1 MKKKFMDEN
10 FLLQNETAVILY
22 HEHAAEMP
30 IIDYHCHL
38 DPKEIA
44 EDKKFKN
51 ITEIWLGGDHYK
63 WRAMRINGVEEKYIT
78 GEADDR
84 EKFMKWAETMPY
96 CIGNPLYHWT
106 HLELRRY
113 FGIDELLS
121 PQNAESIWNR
131 CNEMLAD
138 DSFSARELIKRSN
151 VKALCTT
158 DDPADTLEYH
168 DQLAS
173 DKEFGVKVLP
183 TFRPDM
189 ALNIDRPGFVQWV
202 ARLEK
207 AVGRKIKGYPEL
219 RDALSERLD
228 HFNSRGCR
236 LSDHSLEPAV
246 YAECSEEEASRIF
259 EKAVT
264 GGRLTAEEVS
274 KFKTNLFTFLGARYS
289 ELGWVMQLHIGCMRN
304 NNSRQFRLLGPDT
317 GFDAIDDAVI
327 ARPLSRLLDS
337 IDAAAGIPKTI
348 LYCLDPGGNEVLS
361 TIAGCFQGGGIPG
374 RIQFGSAW
382 WFNDQLDGMKRQMTA
397 LASTGLLS
405 RFVGMLTDSRSFLSY
420 TRHEYFRRILCSI
433 IGEWVENGE
442 APDDIGLLGKMVRD
456 ISYNNARDYFGF
468 DI

>member
-1 MKKKFMDEN
+1 
-10 FLLQNETAVILY
+10 
-22 HEHAAEMP
+22 MP
-30 IIDYHCHL
+30 
-38 DPKEIA
+38 
-44 EDKKFKN
+44 
-51 ITEIWLGGDHYK
+51 G
-63 WRAMRINGVEEKYIT
+63 
-78 GEADDR
+78 
-84 EKFMKWAETMPY
+84 
-96 CIGNPLYHWT
+96 
-106 HLELRRY
+106 
-113 FGIDELLS
+113 
-121 PQNAESIWNR
+121 
-131 CNEMLAD
+131 
-138 DSFSARELIKRSN
+138 
-151 VKALCTT
+151 
-158 DDPADTLEYH
+158 
-168 DQLAS
+168 
-173 DKEFGVKVLP
+173 
-183 TFRPDM
+183 
-189 ALNIDRPGFVQWV
+189 
-202 ARLEK
+202 
-207 AVGRKIKGYPEL
+207 
-219 RDALSERLD
+219 
-228 HFNSRGCR
+228 
-236 LSDHSLEPAV
+236 
-246 YAECSEEEASRIF
+246 
-259 EKAVT
+259 
-264 GGRLTAEEVS
+264 
-274 KFKTNLFTFLGARYS
+274 YS